1 MDLSLQLHR
10 YFFIC
15 VSNSILVIIA
25 TYRAVL
31 VYTSTTLKVLLL
43 VTRSL
48 EMKKIALKVFGRRI
62 KAATCKPTSVKTKH
76 FKNSKILSTFYG
88 WRFNCHLLVY
98 RCIVYNMKVYR
109 ACILKINIYSLT
121 KKLAQN
127 KYSKKMF
134 FSTKIFWLKRIF

>member
-1 MDLSLQLHR
+1 MDLVLQLHR
-10 YFFIC
+10 CFFIC
-15 VSNSILVIIA
+15 VSNLILILIA

-62 KAATCKPTSVKTKH
+62 KATTCKPSSVKAKH
-76 FKNSKILSTFYG
+76 FKNSKILSIFYG
-88 WRFNCHLLVY
+88 QMFSCHLLVY
-98 RCIVYNMKVYR
+98 RCIFYNMKAYI
-109 ACILKINIYSLT
+109 ACILRINIYILT

-127 KYSKKMF
+127 KYSRKMF
-134 FSTKIFWLKRIF
+134 FSTKIVS

>member
-76 FKNSKILSTFYG
+76 FKNSKILSIFYG
-88 WRFNCHLLVY
+88 
-98 RCIVYNMKVYR
+98 
-109 ACILKINIYSLT
+109 
-121 KKLAQN
+121 
-127 KYSKKMF
+127 
-134 FSTKIFWLKRIF
+134 